1 MRGDVDGPAKRR
13 QRPAQ
18 SQPARA
24 RYPLPRRMLAILVLA
39 MAGCASEG
47 DPKPAERTL
56 LPGSTVST
64 ASLPAGTSD
73 WALYESP
80 MVPLDD
86 SSADLAM
93 PVVSAKGGMRGTA
106 YFDLI
111 TVTEYRPDGSEIRE
125 VSHDDLTSKSILD
138 WYEWSSGTT
147 GNPPPRFSREI
158 TGYQDDGSLSISNAE
173 GAGAITGWSN
183 DGHLFKV
190 VPGNQYRIRG
200 YMRGQDIELTGAGT
214 DIGFHLDFYAL
225 EQ

>member
-1 MRGDVDGPAKRR
+1 MRGDNDASAERR
-13 QRPAQ
+13 LRPTLT
-18 SQPARA
+18 ART
-24 RYPLPRRMLAILVLA
+24 RHPLPRRMLAILVLA
-39 MAGCASEG
+39 MAGCASAG

-80 MVPLDD
+80 LVPLDD
-86 SSADLAM
+86 TSADLAM

-106 YFDLI
+106 YFDLV
-111 TVTEYRPDGSEIRE
+111 TVTEYRPDGTEIRE
-125 VSHDDLTSKSILD
+125 VSHDDLTSKSIVK
-138 WYEWSSGTT
+138 WYEWSSGT
-147 GNPPPRFSREI
+147 GNPPPTFSRET

-173 GAGAITGWSN
+173 GTDAITGWSN
-183 DGHLFKV
+183 DEHLFKV

-214 DIGFHLDFYAL
+214 DIGFHLDFYAV
-225 EQ
+225 EE